1 MLRSEGIIKG
11 ILPEESACLA
21 FNGVMNRSVGYDFIL
36 KGKYKVEVRA
46 RHDFDNGNPYR
57 LTLTSKKMD
66 ISDFI
71 NAIHYNK
78 YHEISCAL
86 LIRTSSLISLYN
98 EYLQKSG
105 KQAHLNWNKILVLVN
120 DRDAIDVT
128 GRLIAAD
135 IKLRAK
141 GLYTH

>member
-46 RHDFDNGNPYR
+46 RHDFDNGKPYR
-57 LTLTSKKMD
+57 LTVTPTKMD
-66 ISDFI
+66 ISDCI
-71 NAIHYNK
+71 IPIHYDK

-86 LIRTSSLISLYN
+86 LIRTSSLIPLYH

-105 KQAHLNWNKILVLVN
+105 KQAHLNWNKVN
-120 DRDAIDVT
+120 GRDAIDVT
-128 GRLIAAD
+128 DRLISAD
-135 IKLRAK
+135 NKLRAN